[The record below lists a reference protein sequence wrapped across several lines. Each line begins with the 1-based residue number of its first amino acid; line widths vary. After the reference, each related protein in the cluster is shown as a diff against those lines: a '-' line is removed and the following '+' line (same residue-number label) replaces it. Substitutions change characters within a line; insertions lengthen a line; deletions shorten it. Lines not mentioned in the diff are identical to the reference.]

1 MAKGGLRTVQKQ
13 FDDQQN
19 VIEFIVYETVPLFVE
34 NLPEYDVLVFTSPSS
49 VESFAAHH
57 IFLTDKRYIAIG
69 KSTHNTLSHFGAKH
83 AELSEGFTDKD
94 LMKAVINNSI

>member
-1 MAKGGLRTVQKQ
+1 VQKQ

-19 VIEFIVYETVPLFVE
+19 VIDFFVYETIPLVVD

-57 IFLTDKRYIAIG
+57 FFFTDNRYIAIG
-69 KSTHNTLSHFGAKH
+69 KSTHSTLSHFGAKH

-94 LMKAVINNSI
+94 LMKAVMNNCL